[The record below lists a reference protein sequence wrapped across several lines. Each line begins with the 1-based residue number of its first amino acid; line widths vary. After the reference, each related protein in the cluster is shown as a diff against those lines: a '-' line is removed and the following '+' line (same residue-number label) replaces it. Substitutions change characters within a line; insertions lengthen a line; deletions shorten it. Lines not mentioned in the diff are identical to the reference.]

1 MSRFSEGTMRRKA
14 ELIFTLS
21 YNNGRAGTLCI
32 DRAAVDW
39 YQIAGRLVE
48 YIYNIVL
55 SFTIAACWDSSLPTE
70 SVSVGTC

>member
-1 MSRFSEGTMRRKA
+1 MSRFSEDTMRRKA

-21 YNNGRAGTLCI
+21 YNGRADTLCI

-55 SFTIAACWDSSLPTE
+55 SFIIAACWDSSLSTE